1 MESLP
6 IHYAEVEA
14 IYNQT
19 IGRGYKTLAI
29 TSSISGEGKSTIT
42 QAIVERAQIVGKKIL
57 LVEMNTLN
65 PSLSNTLR
73 ESLSIEVIE
82 NKVSKIMSKGYS
94 IVAAPQN
101 IQDIL
106 QYREDKLLRNTI
118 QEWLQ
123 EFDVIIFDTSAVT
136 ALNQN
141 NIPAEIICGVCEAA
155 LLVVQAGK
163 TPSNL
168 IKQTV
173 DKLKFNKVNL
183 VGSVIND
190 RYNPSL
196 LTELQRETYR
206 FDRSFPSLMT
216 KIRNKLASS
225 VLLNI
230 SV

>member
-1 MESLP
+1 
-6 IHYAEVEA
+6 
-14 IYNQT
+14 
-19 IGRGYKTLAI
+19 
-29 TSSISGEGKSTIT
+29 
-42 QAIVERAQIVGKKIL
+42 
-57 LVEMNTLN
+57 
-65 PSLSNTLR
+65 
-73 ESLSIEVIE
+73 
-82 NKVSKIMSKGYS
+82 MSKGYS

-168 IKQTV
+168 IKQ
-173 DKLKFNKVNL
+173 
-183 VGSVIND
+183 S
-190 RYNPSL
+190 
-196 LTELQRETYR
+196 
-206 FDRSFPSLMT
+206 
-216 KIRNKLASS
+216 
-225 VLLNI
+225 
-230 SV
+230 